1 VPTGYHFGPMAI
13 DLPGSYMREVVEL
26 AARWHVRPEELLR
39 GLPVKLATLSDPGTR
54 VPLAVCAEIVR
65 RAHALTGEPALALY
79 LGWQVRLSS
88 HGFLGFAAMTADT
101 LADAGALA
109 VRFAATRTAA
119 LGLALYTEGTTA
131 SLVIE
136 ERAELGALRELAV
149 ISLMIVLWQAGQAL
163 TGKPLA
169 GTAECAFPA
178 PDYIAKVPFA
188 ASIITFDRP
197 VHRLVFDRALLA
209 LPVKTADPV
218 AMQLAR
224 TQCER
229 ELAAIADAGLV
240 GRVRAALGDGTLD
253 LPQIARQL
261 RMSTR
266 TLKRRLAERGTS
278 FREIVDDI
286 RRQRALLLVAD
297 RGLSIDEIA
306 GRLGYTETPNFTRAF
321 RRWTGATPSAYRA
334 R

>member
-1 VPTGYHFGPMAI
+1 MAI
-13 DLPGSYMREVVEL
+13 DLPGSYMRDVVEL
-26 AARWHVRPEELLR
+26 AARWYVRPEALLR

-79 LGWQVRLSS
+79 LGWQMRLSS

-109 VRFAATRTAA
+109 VRFAATRTTA
-119 LGLALYTEGTTA
+119 LGLELYVEGDTV

-136 ERAELGALRELAV
+136 ERADLGALRELAV

-163 TGKPLA
+163 TGKTLP
-169 GTAECAFPA
+169 GTAECAFSAPA
-178 PDYIAKVPFA
+178 YIAKLPFA
-188 ASIITFDRP
+188 TSLIAFDRP
-197 VHRLVFDRALLA
+197 AHRLVFARSLLD

-218 AMQLAR
+218 ATQLAR
-224 TQCER
+224 AQCER

-240 GRVRAALGDGTLD
+240 GRVRAAIGDGTAQ
-253 LPQIARQL
+253 LPQVARQL

-266 TLKRRLAERGTS
+266 TLKRRLADRGTT
-278 FREIVDDI
+278 FRELVDDV
-286 RRQRALLLVAD
+286 RRQRALLLIAD
-297 RGLSIDEIA
+297 RGLSIDDIA
-306 GRLGYTETPNFTRAF
+306 SKLGYTETPNFTRAF
-321 RRWTGATPSAYRA
+321 RRWTGATPTAYRA
-334 R
+334 LIAQS